1 MPGLAEVVR
10 GLAARDGVDAVVLV
24 SPDGLPIDHAA
35 RGACDADALS
45 ALATTAPPPP
55 PPPGPRPGA
64 GRGAARPRG
73 PLGRVVFEYAGGLA
87 LLSVLGDGNALL
99 VLLAPDADA
108 GTMLFDLGRMTP
120 ALASLL

>member
-1 MPGLAEVVR
+1 
-10 GLAARDGVDAVVLV
+10 V
-24 SPDGLPIDHAA
+24 SRAGLPSDQAA
-35 RGACDADALS
+35 GGAGVADALS
-45 ALATTAPPPP
+45 ALATPVL
-55 PPPGPRPGA
+55 RPA
-64 GRGAARPRG
+64 GLLGEPAARG

>member
-1 MPGLAEVVR
+1 VAAAVAGLAP
-10 GLAARDGVDAVVLV
+10 AVF
-24 SPDGLPIDHAA
+24 
-35 RGACDADALS
+35 
-45 ALATTAPPPP
+45 
-55 PPPGPRPGA
+55 RPG
-64 GRGAARPRG
+64 GGLGSGGARG